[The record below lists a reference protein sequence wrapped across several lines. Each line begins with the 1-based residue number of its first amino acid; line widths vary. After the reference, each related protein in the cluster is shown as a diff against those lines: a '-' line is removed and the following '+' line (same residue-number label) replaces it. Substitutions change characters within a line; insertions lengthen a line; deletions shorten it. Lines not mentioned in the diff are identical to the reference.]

1 MRKYNSYMDFK
12 RVIYLYMIPLI
23 LLAMVSYNLMEN
35 DSEDNLET
43 YLTRILIAWN
53 IISWAAVYKRKFLR
67 AFELATLAIISAAH
81 IAIIYDGV
89 FNYIGKGKEGAFGV
103 SVIWVPAVILIF
115 FLILRAKWGAVYSL
129 FIFVIIFAFG
139 LMNLPNASGDSLE
152 SLAQF
157 YVAYLFYILVFYMA
171 LHLFKLFSEL
181 ESMKRVAYTDSLTG
195 IANRLRIDGWLEE
208 WIKKS
213 EGFSV
218 IFFDIDHFKCVND
231 TYGHDAGDLVLKQ
244 LASLVRQPLTG
255 AELFGRWGGE
265 EFIILTPKTGES
277 AVNLAEKLRK
287 VIMESSFPPAGN
299 QTASFGVAQ
308 YKKGDTVDS
317 LLSRADQG
325 LYQSKHEGRNRVTF
339 GDEGQI

>member
-1 MRKYNSYMDFK
+1 MKKITSYMDFK
-12 RVIYLYMIPLI
+12 RMIYLYMIPLI
-23 LLAMVSYNLMEN
+23 LLAMVSYILMEN
-35 DSEDNLET
+35 DSEDNMET

-81 IAIIYDGV
+81 IAIIYDGI

-115 FLILRAKWGAVYSL
+115 FLILRAKRGVVFSL
-129 FIFVIIFAFG
+129 FIFIIIFAFG
-139 LMNLPNASGDSLE
+139 LMNLENASGESLE

-157 YVAYLFYILVFYMA
+157 YLAYLFYIIVFYIA

-181 ESMKRVAYTDSLTG
+181 ESMKRVAFTDSLTG
-195 IANRLRIDGWLEE
+195 IANRLQIDGRLEE
-208 WIKKS
+208 WIKKP

-244 LASLVRQPLTG
+244 LASLVEHQLTD

-265 EFIILTPKTGES
+265 EFIILTPKTEES
-277 AVNLAEKLRK
+277 AAQMAEKLRK

-299 QTASFGVAQ
+299 QTASFGVTR
-308 YKKGDTVDS
+308 YRSGDTVDS

-325 LYQSKHEGRNRVTF
+325 LYKSKHEGRNRVTL
-339 GDEGQI
+339 I